1 MRSAARGAGAR
12 WQLAPSSALKW
23 PCKNQPGKQS
33 GAEPCW
39 VRDRLPPTGQ
49 PPCGRLGD
57 REVLGSDRRGQALS
71 WPCVGGRSTAG
82 WAKAGRCG
90 TGPQYQFMAARN
102 DSGTSP
108 RGEQIPEVSQ
118 LFSALSCCFSCKSIP
133 IFPAC
138 LVLPPPPALGEQ
150 DPESDIP
157 LGNAN
162 LDIPLHPLLCPE
174 RPPGCHLDALKVPGV
189 SPPPSVRGRLRQPVS
204 QPGEGAPCAPLALAL
219 PRARG

>member
-1 MRSAARGAGAR
+1 MTGGNKRCPGRVWVAGAR
-12 WQLAPSSALKW
+12 QDGQRRADAAPAPSTTSL
-23 PCKNQPGKQS
+23 
-33 GAEPCW
+33 
-39 VRDRLPPTGQ
+39 LPEMT
-49 PPCGRLGD
+49 R
-57 REVLGSDRRGQALS
+57 
-71 WPCVGGRSTAG
+71 
-82 WAKAGRCG
+82 
-90 TGPQYQFMAARN
+90 
-102 DSGTSP
+102 GTSP

-189 SPPPSVRGRLRQPVS
+189 SPPPSVRGRLLQPVS